1 MKNGKRI
8 YDRVCMTHK
17 PIMVVFC
24 CVVLPFLLVSLT
36 NCTQLSDE
44 EKKARH
50 QERAEAYFEEQ
61 KYQEALIELKNV
73 VQLDPKDAKA
83 YHQLALIHLKLG
95 GMPDLQSAFGELT
108 KAVELD
114 PSIQDAQLK
123 LGELYLLSQQP
134 QAAKRHAEVVLI
146 SSPYHP
152 KGHLL
157 RGRSLIMEKKLE
169 KGIEELK
176 KSLELDP
183 DNEQVYVDLARA
195 YLILEKPEEAE
206 DILDQGLNKK
216 ANSPTL
222 ILAKGEFY
230 LLQGRNTEAEALFQE
245 VLVLDPENDGYYV
258 KLAGYY
264 QTTQKWKE
272 AEEVYQRL
280 ANHKPASEIPQI
292 LLGEF
297 YTFMGDVAKAAVH
310 FQKGVELNPK
320 SDPARNSLI
329 NFYLDN
335 QQWHEAEK
343 LLKPLLETKSKS
355 IMTMIFEARLILGRG
370 NVDEAI
376 PLFQAIIKDDPTQA
390 MAHQYLGLAFA
401 KKNETVQAIQEL
413 TEAKELAPQV
423 RGVRKALA
431 VGLMAEGSYKMAIE
445 EAQMAIRLNPRDVQ
459 AVEILGQAYFGEKD
473 FSAAKKVYQAI
484 IDQIPQDAIAH
495 FHLGVIDQQD
505 KRVKEAIDHFEE
517 SLKYNPDFVQALSQ
531 IANARLSMGEEQQ
544 ARERV
549 QQQIKRSP
557 KNPYF
562 YNLLGRLSMQ
572 AKQTDPA
579 EKAFKQAL
587 ALNDQLQDSYINLA
601 ELYHRMN
608 RVDEAIMEYERLL
621 DKNPKAAFV
630 HMILGILAEQRN
642 EVEKAQQH
650 YRKTLEIS
658 PEFAPAANNLAWL
671 MAENGG
677 NLDEALAHA
686 EDALAR
692 QGDNPYVADTL
703 GWIYYKKNAHIKAVS
718 LLGEAVKKLPE
729 NPLVRYHL
737 GMALF
742 KKGEPNNAKKTL
754 EFALKMS
761 PTFPGAEEARTTL
774 ESL

>member
-1 MKNGKRI
+1 
-8 YDRVCMTHK
+8 MTHK
-17 PIMVVFC
+17 PILVVLC
-24 CVVLPFLLVSLT
+24 CLVLPFLLVNLA

-50 QERAEAYFEEQ
+50 QERGEAYFEEQ

-134 QAAKRHAEVVLI
+134 KEAKRHAEVVLV
-146 SSPYHP
+146 SSPHDP

-157 RGRSLIMEKKLE
+157 RGRSLIMEKNFE

-206 DILDQGLNKK
+206 DILDQGLIKK

-230 LLQGRNTEAEALFQE
+230 SLQGRNTEAEALFQE
-245 VLVLDPENDGYYV
+245 VLVLDPENYDYYA

-264 QTTQKWKE
+264 QATQKWKE
-272 AEEVYQRL
+272 AEEVYQLL
-280 ANHKPASEIPQI
+280 ATRKPASEIPQI

-297 YTFMGDVAKAAVH
+297 YTFMGDGSKALAH
-310 FQKGVELNPK
+310 YQKGVELNPE

-335 QQWHEAEK
+335 RQWDDAEK
-343 LLKPLLETKSKS
+343 LVKPLLEVRSRSIVTK
-355 IMTMIFEARLILGRG
+355 IFEARLLLGRG

-376 PLFQAIIKDDPTQA
+376 PLFQAIIKDEPNQA

-401 KKNETVQAIQEL
+401 QKNETVQAIQEL
-413 TEAKELAPQV
+413 TEAEKLAPQD

-431 VGLMAEGSYKMAIE
+431 LARMAEGSSKMAIE

-459 AVEILGQAYFGEKD
+459 AVHILGQAYFGEKD
-473 FSAAKKVYQAI
+473 FSSAKKVYQAI
-484 IDQIPQDAIAH
+484 IAQIPQDAIAH
-495 FHLGVIDQQD
+495 FHLGLIDQQD
-505 KRVKEAIDHFEE
+505 KKGKEAIDHFEE
-517 SLKYNPDFVQALSQ
+517 ALRHNPDFVQALSH
-531 IANARLSMGEEQQ
+531 IANVRLSMGEAPQ

-549 QQQIKRSP
+549 QQQIERSP

-562 YNLLGRLSMQ
+562 YNLLGRIWMQ
-572 AKQTDPA
+572 AKQTGQA

-587 ALNDQLQDSYINLA
+587 DLNDQLQDSYMNLA
-601 ELYHRMN
+601 ELYHRTN
-608 RVDEAIMEYERLL
+608 RVDEAVMEYERLL
-621 DKNPKAAFV
+621 EKNPKVAFA
-630 HMILGILAEQRN
+630 HMIMGIMAEQRN
-642 EVEKAQQH
+642 EVEKAQRY

-658 PEFAPAANNLAWL
+658 PKFAPAANNLAWL

-677 NLDEALAHA
+677 NLDEALAYA
-686 EDALAR
+686 EDALAQ
-692 QGDNPYVADTL
+692 QGDNPYIADTL

-729 NPLVRYHL
+729 NPVVRYHL